1 MLGHLVNRMSVGGP
15 SRVGRY

>member
-1 MLGHLVNRMSVGGP
+1 MLGYLVNRMSVGGP